1 MPDGTPKFIGEIIQR
16 FNIRK
21 GVAATVYKPLINT
34 IKSTVRDFLIPALSQ
49 VSMTFPME
57 SYSEAHISEDFCL
70 AEIKDFATLGQQYQ
84 KTGIPVFA
92 IPDDKLDA
100 TGVVKCQLIQGRNAF
115 NEQFTTI
122 ANNITALLS

>member
-1 MPDGTPKFIGEIIQR
+1 MDKLENVNIHNFAHATYPMPDGTPKFIGEIIQR

-84 KTGIPVFA
+84 KQVSLF
-92 IPDDKLDA
+92 
-100 TGVVKCQLIQGRNAF
+100 CNSR
-115 NEQFTTI
+115 
-122 ANNITALLS
+122 